1 GNGECGV
8 QGEHCRRLAFN
19 QLHAVRNTPTKK
31 GRRFPGGPDLFQVRK
46 PEGFRSGS
54 DFVSGV
60 FGRVLRFVRDVGGV
74 FSDVGSIFGRV
85 GGGVGHVVG
94 SSGRR
99 IGSGVGGAVSGVGGG
114 VGGSLGG
121 FLELAVGG
129 VRLGLGLGSSVGG
142 VSGRVGGG
150 VLVRARG
157 QGEAHGER
165 QQSLVDGHGW
175 IPRR

>member
-1 GNGECGV
+1 GV

-19 QLHAVRNTPTKK
+19 QLHAVRNTRTKK

-74 FSDVGSIFGRV
+74 FSDVGSLFGR
-85 GGGVGHVVG
+85 
-94 SSGRR
+94 
-99 IGSGVGGAVSGVGGG
+99 VGGG

-165 QQSLVDGHGW
+165 QQSLVDGHC
-175 IPRR
+175 